1 MWKFT
6 RVVGLVTGRTW
17 ADSLDVHDFLFV
29 LFLLKLFSISK
40 SKSHITMQIYVAE
53 IDLQRYYI
61 LQYYDNIIAFCSMN

>member
-6 RVVGLVTGRTW
+6 RAVGLVTGRTW
-17 ADSLDVHDFLFV
+17 ADWLDEDDILGVP
-29 LFLLKLFSISK
+29 FLLKLFSISK
-40 SKSHITMQIYVAE
+40 SKLHITMQIYVAE